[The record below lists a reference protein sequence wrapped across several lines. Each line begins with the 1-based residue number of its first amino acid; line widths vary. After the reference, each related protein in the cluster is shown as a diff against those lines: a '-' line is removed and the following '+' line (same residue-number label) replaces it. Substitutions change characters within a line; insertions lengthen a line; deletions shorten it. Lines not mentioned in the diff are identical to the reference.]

1 MTAEDHTQKKYCSIV
16 SGRWKKIKED
26 PAKLIAY
33 NNRAKQ
39 MKDEAEKPTEVCMVA
54 ERPKKAPKSPE
65 FVDTDPDDTDPDD
78 TDDEEEEPAVT
89 SPEDTDTEDSDDEE
103 EELCSRGHRPRGIRR
118 SGTRTYGKTP
128 RGQR

>member
-1 MTAEDHTQKKYCSIV
+1 MTVEDHTHKKYCSIV

-33 NNRAKQ
+33 KNRAKQ
-39 MKDEAEKPTEVCMVA
+39 MKDEAEKPTEVCMVT
-54 ERPKKAPKSPE
+54 ERPKKAPKSSE
-65 FVDTDPDDTDPDD
+65 FVDTDPDD

-118 SGTRTYGKTP
+118 
-128 RGQR
+128 